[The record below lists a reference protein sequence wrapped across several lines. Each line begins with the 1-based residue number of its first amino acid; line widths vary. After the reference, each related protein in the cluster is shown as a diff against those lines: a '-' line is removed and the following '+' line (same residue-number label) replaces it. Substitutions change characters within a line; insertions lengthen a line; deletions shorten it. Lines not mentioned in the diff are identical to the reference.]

1 MTTITIS
8 SNKSGRQ
15 ILPCRNNCKANMAN
29 SHIDSVIELG
39 LIEQSSGFVT
49 RCISSSSGSNEQDT
63 ALSGAASRMPEDGSN
78 HSSDGH
84 QSIATKMQQQQQQ
97 HGSYEIIT
105 PTSLRSITL
114 AGLYHSSRR
123 SRHISPQ
130 RTGAVSGGS
139 NIITP
144 LPLVSGAD
152 GHEWKEMENAISC
165 TAKEEWSFNISRQA
179 SFSSMEDFDDDMICE
194 AFDEDDD

>member
-1 MTTITIS
+1 MTTISIS
-8 SNKSGRQ
+8 SNKS
-15 ILPCRNNCKANMAN
+15 
-29 SHIDSVIELG
+29 
-39 LIEQSSGFVT
+39 
-49 RCISSSSGSNEQDT
+49 SSGSSNQQDT
-63 ALSGAASRMPEDGSN
+63 GLSGAASRIPEDGSN

-84 QSIATKMQQQQQQ
+84 QSIATKMQQQQQ

-139 NIITP
+139 TP
-144 LPLVSGAD
+144 LPLISGAD

-165 TAKEEWSFNISRQA
+165 IAMEEWSFNISRQA

>member
-1 MTTITIS
+1 
-8 SNKSGRQ
+8 
-15 ILPCRNNCKANMAN
+15 MAN

-39 LIEQSSGFVT
+39 LIEQSSGFVP
-49 RCISSSSGSNEQDT
+49 RCISSSSGSNQQDT
-63 ALSGAASRMPEDGSN
+63 GLSGAASRIPEDGSN

-84 QSIATKMQQQQQQ
+84 QSIATKMQQQQQQQ

-179 SFSSMEDFDDDMICE
+179 SFSSMEDFDDDDMVCE
-194 AFDEDDD
+194 AFDEDD